1 MIEKAIG
8 LLRTMRP
15 MTWIS
20 VMLTIFTGMTVALK
34 TMPPLTDIIF
44 ISVLLPICM
53 VGYANSLNAYT
64 DYKLDGISRPYR
76 AIPRGIIE
84 RKTVLYFS
92 LFLIIGALIIA
103 LIFLDII
110 PLLFVI
116 IGLVLSTAYS
126 VQPTHIKSRGPV
138 APLAIAAGYVFV
150 PFMGASVMYGIL
162 RVDIIIIALVLTLQ
176 TTGASISKDFIDLE
190 GDKALNM
197 QTLPLTRGLESS
209 QKMVYSGL
217 IIPLIVFPLLSGL
230 GYLPRG
236 FYLYLILFI
245 WMWYI
250 NHLYKDPPS
259 YEKAYIH
266 SFFFCTVSILLA
278 GIMYVGVIS

>member
-1 MIEKAIG
+1 
-8 LLRTMRP
+8 
-15 MTWIS
+15 
-20 VMLTIFTGMTVALK
+20 
-34 TMPPLTDIIF
+34 
-44 ISVLLPICM
+44 M

-126 VQPTHIKSRGPV
+126 VQPAHIKSRGPV
-138 APLAIAAGYVFV
+138 APLVIAAGYVFV

-162 RVDIIIIALVLTLQ
+162 RADIIIIALVLTLQ

-190 GDKALNM
+190 GDGALNM
-197 QTLPLTRGLESS
+197 QTLPLTRGLESA

-217 IIPLIVFPLLSGL
+217 ITPLIVFPLLSGL

-278 GIMYVGVIS
+278 GIMYIGVIS

>member
-8 LLRTMRP
+8 LVRTMRP

-34 TMPPLTDIIF
+34 TFPPFIDILVISIF
-44 ISVLLPICM
+44 LPICM

-64 DYKLDGISRPYR
+64 DHELDGITRPYR

-84 RKTVLYFS
+84 RRTVLYFS
-92 LFLIIGALIIA
+92 LLLLLGSLIITFG
-103 LIFLDII
+103 FLSII
-110 PLLFVI
+110 PSFFVI

-126 VQPTHIKSRGPV
+126 AQPTHIKSRGPI

-150 PFMGASVMYGIL
+150 PFMGASFMYGIH
-162 RVDIIIIALVLTLQ
+162 RPDIIIIALVLTLQ
-176 TTGASISKDFIDLE
+176 TIGASVSKDFIDLE

-197 QTLPLTRGLESS
+197 QTLPLTRGIKPS
-209 QKMVYSGL
+209 QKIVYCGLMV
-217 IIPLIVFPLLSGL
+217 PLIVFPLLSCM
-230 GYLPRG
+230 GYLSNG
-236 FYLYLILFI
+236 FYIYLIMVG
-245 WMWYI
+245 WVWYI
-250 NHLYKDPPS
+250 HRLYRDPLS

-266 SFFFCTVSILLA
+266 SFFFCTVSILLT
-278 GIMYVGVIS
+278 GIIYSGVIL